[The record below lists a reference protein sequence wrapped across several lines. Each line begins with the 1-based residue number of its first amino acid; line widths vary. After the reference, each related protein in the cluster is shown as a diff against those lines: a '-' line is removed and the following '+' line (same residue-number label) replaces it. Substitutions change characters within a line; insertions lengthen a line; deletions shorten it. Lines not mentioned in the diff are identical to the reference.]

1 MRGARARWLAAAA
14 PLALAPF
21 AAGELDRRVQDALYD
36 FSRHRWLVDAHD
48 ALPRLL
54 LYRLPKALL
63 AAWALALAV
72 QAWRAWRGS
81 RPVAMRAIRERLF
94 LLAALALVPACV
106 GLGKQVTG
114 IHCPSEVDRYG
125 GRAPYHAL
133 LRPAPP
139 PRPGVPR
146 GRCFPAAHASGGFA
160 VMALAFTG
168 SRRLRRAGWG
178 LALGWVMGA
187 YQMARGAHYLSHT
200 VVSMLLAWA
209 IALALARAFGLDRVS
224 GSDSVPAGGTPA
236 REKIPFVCPPSL
248 PSPSLPPGGER
259 GAPRGPLA

>member
-1 MRGARARWLAAAA
+1 VHGPRARWLAAAV
-14 PLALAPF
+14 PLIALGPF
-21 AAGELDRRVQDALYD
+21 ATSELDRSVQDALYD

-63 AAWALALAV
+63 AAWTVTLAV
-72 QAWRAWRGS
+72 QAWRLWRRS
-81 RPVAMRAIRERLF
+81 RPVCAPAVRERLF
-94 LLAALALVPACV
+94 LVAALALVPAFV

-114 IHCPSEVDRYG
+114 IHCPCEVDRYG
-125 GRAPYHAL
+125 GRAPYHVL

-139 PRPGVPR
+139 QRPGVPR

-209 IALALARAFGLDRVS
+209 IALALARAFGLERF
-224 GSDSVPAGGTPA
+224 GSDPV
-236 REKIPFVCPPSL
+236 RILRPSRW
-248 PSPSLPPGGER
+248 PCS
-259 GAPRGPLA
+259 